1 MKPRDYL
8 ELATLAALWGA
19 SFLFMRLGAG
29 EFGALPL
36 AEMRVVGAAALLLP
50 LLAWQGHA
58 AALRTHW
65 RPIAVVGLLNSA
77 LPFALFSFAA
87 LSINAGL
94 SAIFNAGT
102 PLFGAAIAW
111 LVWRERLL
119 PWRVAGLVVGFAGV
133 VGLAGGSAS
142 FKDGGTGWAVVACI
156 VASALYGFSANYTR
170 QTLQAVPPMA
180 VAAGSQAAAA
190 LMLALPAWWAWPAQT
205 PSATAWAATA
215 VLALACTGLAYLLF
229 FRLISRVGAANAIS
243 VTFLIPM
250 FALAWG
256 AMLLGE
262 AVTLA
267 MAAGCAVIV
276 AGTALATGL
285 VAPGGR
291 RTP

>member
-8 ELATLAALWGA
+8 ELAALAALWGA

-36 AEMRVVGAAALLLP
+36 AELRVAGAAALLVP
-50 LLAWQGHA
+50 LLAWQGQG

-65 RPIAVVGLLNSA
+65 RAIAVVGLLNSA

-111 LVWRERLL
+111 LVWRERLQ
-119 PWRVAGLVVGFAGV
+119 PWRVVGLVVGFAGV

-156 VASALYGFSANYTR
+156 AASALYGFSANYTR
-170 QTLQAVPPMA
+170 RALQAVPPMA

-190 LMLALPAWWAWPAQT
+190 LMLALPAWWFWPTQA
-205 PSATAWAATA
+205 PSATAWGATA
-215 VLALACTGLAYLLF
+215 ALAIACTGLAYLLF

-256 AMLLGE
+256 AMFLGE
-262 AVTLA
+262 PVTPA

-285 VAPGGR
+285 VAPGGA